1 MATQYIS
8 LWADCQQVQNESSQQ
23 YRRCV
28 CVLQS
33 WIYCVDAAPHAC
45 TPPPHLPPL
54 DPQRHE
60 KMNKKRKKKQGNRLF
75 PVFKIYRQ
83 PSIGMVV

>member
-28 CVLQS
+28 CV
-33 WIYCVDAAPHAC
+33 CVCCNLGFTVSMQRRMPA
-45 TPPPHLPPL
+45 LP
-54 DPQRHE
+54 RHIC
-60 KMNKKRKKKQGNRLF
+60 RL
-75 PVFKIYRQ
+75 
-83 PSIGMVV
+83 